1 MTEVIVYTTMLC
13 PYCHRAKTLLK
24 KKGVSFEEIDV
35 SGDPDKRSE
44 MVERSGGRQTVPQVF
59 IAGRHIGGSEELAM
73 LDQKGELDRL
83 LAG

>member
-1 MTEVIVYTTMLC
+1 MTDVIVYTTMLC
-13 PYCHRAKTLLK
+13 PYCHRAKALLK
-24 KKGVSFEEIDV
+24 KKGVSFQEIDV
-35 SGDPDKRSE
+35 SGDPDTRSE
-44 MVERSGGRQTVPQVF
+44 MVSRSGGRQTVPQIF